1 MLFAEVFHFSNFKI
15 GGHHRL
21 LYTFRDLFKVR
32 VHEGNWITWSF
43 VEELFDESDNKSAV
57 FFFSNRWG

>member
-21 LYTFRDLFKVR
+21 LYAFRYLFKIR
-32 VHEGNWITWSF
+32 VHKGNWITRTF
-43 VEELFDESDNKSAV
+43 VEELLD
-57 FFFSNRWG
+57 